1 MGCQTV
7 SLPDGVTAIVCD
19 RSRRKVERCACGS
32 KATLLCDWRVP
43 TKKSGTCDAPICAAC
58 ALQPA
63 RGKDLCS
70 KHAQSFVQWQRERAR
85 EAR

>member
-7 SLPDGVTAIVCD
+7 SLPGGASAIVCGPN
-19 RSRRKVERCACGS
+19 RRCACGS
-32 KATLLCDWRVP
+32 KATLLCDWKVP